1 MGPIGMAHDNR
12 QDNRCMVVEKETRVV
27 VVPVDEYREFE
38 KDVRVVVVPPRK
50 KQS

>member
-1 MGPIGMAHDNR
+1 MAHNNP

-27 VVPVDEYREFE
+27 IVPVEEFREFE
-38 KDVRVVVVPPRK
+38 KDTRIFVVPPRK